1 MMTDLPDEPGY
12 ATPGKLELIWGEGFL
27 SPGGPAEVARI
38 VGTANLRGRTV
49 LDLGCGLGGADVV
62 LVTAHGAASVVG
74 ADVQPDLL
82 HAAGLRA
89 ARLGLQG
96 RIRYQHIEPGP
107 LPFADGSFDAVF
119 SKDALLHVADKQ
131 ALYRDLFRTLRPG
144 GMLLIGD
151 WLRGPGQD
159 IDALLSEFVAAAGH
173 AFHMVTLPF
182 IAECAA
188 QAGFT
193 DIETLDRGAW
203 YLGEAQAE
211 LARLRGSLGTR
222 FAADFGDQAV
232 ADEISF
238 WEVLVR
244 ALDARAMAP
253 GHLRAVKPAKTS
265 VA

>member
-1 MMTDLPDEPGY
+1 VTDLPDDPGY
-12 ATPGKLELIWGEGFL
+12 TGPGKLELIWGEGFM
-27 SPGGPAEVARI
+27 SPGGPAEVTRI
-38 VGTANLRGRTV
+38 VGPADLRGRVV

-62 LVTAHGAASVVG
+62 LVTGHGAASVVG
-74 ADVQPDLL
+74 ADVQDDLL
-82 HAAGLRA
+82 HAAGNRA
-89 ARLGLQG
+89 ARLGLQD
-96 RIRYQHIEPGP
+96 RIRYQPIVPGP

-119 SKDALLHVADKQ
+119 SKDALLHVADKPT
-131 ALYRDLFRTLRPG
+131 LYRDLFRILRPG
-144 GMLLIGD
+144 GLLLISD

-173 AFHMVTLPF
+173 AFHMVTLPH
-182 IAECAA
+182 IAGCAA

-203 YLGEAQAE
+203 YLQEARSE

-222 FAADFGDQAV
+222 FATDFGDQAL

-244 ALDARAMAP
+244 ALEAGAMAP
-253 GHLRAVKPAKTS
+253 GHLRALKPVTA
-265 VA
+265 